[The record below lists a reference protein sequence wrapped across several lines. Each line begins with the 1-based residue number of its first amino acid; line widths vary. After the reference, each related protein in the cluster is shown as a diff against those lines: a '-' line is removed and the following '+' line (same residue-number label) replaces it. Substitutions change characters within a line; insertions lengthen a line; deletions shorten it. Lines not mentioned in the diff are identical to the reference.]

1 MTMQSKFEGKTV
13 LVTGSCG
20 TVGAELVRQLCH
32 GPAEHVVCIDNNE
45 SELFFQI
52 EQYRPAGKVSGHLA
66 DIRDVEALKLRMRG
80 VDVVL
85 HAAALKHV
93 GLCEDSPNQAI
104 HTNIQGTQNVIDA
117 ALANG
122 VERVLFTSSDKAVN
136 PTNVMGT
143 SKLMGERLMTA
154 AAETYGKPLAR
165 HGNVPGIVFAS
176 TRFGNV
182 LGSRGSV
189 VPLFRR
195 QIETGGPITLT
206 DVRMTRFIMT
216 LAEATALVLDSVWLA
231 TGGEVM
237 VTKMPVARIQDIAR
251 VMGER
256 LGNGREVEIVETGA
270 KPGEKMYE
278 ELMND
283 EEVRRTFEYKDFF
296 VVTSAFADMTS
307 DQYAYL
313 RGSPRP
319 GRPYNSALEPAME
332 REGLEAYLVERG
344 VIG

>member
-1 MTMQSKFEGKTV
+1 MQAKFEGKTV

-20 TVGAELVRQLCH
+20 TVGAELVRQLVE
-32 GPAEHVVCIDNNE
+32 GPAARIVCIDNNE

-52 EQYRPAGKVSGHLA
+52 EHYKRTGRVTGHLA
-66 DIRDVEALKLRMRG
+66 DIRDRESLKLRMRG

-104 HTNIQGTQNVIDA
+104 LTNIQGTQNVIEA
-117 ALANG
+117 ALANE
-122 VERVLFTSSDKAVN
+122 VERVIFTSSDKAVN

-154 AAETYGKPLAR
+154 AAETHGKPFGRTAN
-165 HGNVPGIVFAS
+165 GVGTIFAS

-206 DVRMTRFIMT
+206 DHEMTRFIMT
-216 LAEATALVLDSVWLA
+216 LQEATALVLDSVWLA

-237 VTKMPVARIQDIAR
+237 VTKMPVARIEDIAK
-251 VMGER
+251 VMRDEISPDQT
-256 LGNGREVEIVETGA
+256 VEIREIGA
-270 KPGEKMYE
+270 KPGEKLYE

-283 EEVRRTFEYKDFF
+283 EEVRRAYEYGDFF
-296 VVTSAFADMTS
+296 VILSAFADAAA
-307 DQYAYL
+307 DDYAHLVGQPQPDRAYH
-313 RGSPRP
+313 
-319 GRPYNSALEPAME
+319 SAQEPAMSKDE
-332 REGLEAYLVERG
+332 LRAFFQQHG
-344 VIG
+344 VLD